1 VVTIFRWLFRYPRES
16 LRLANLYLG
25 AAERLGIATPSQSI
39 MIVAVDWGWS
49 YRWAATLMKREP
61 FTPEEVRT
69 ILGRIRGQAP
79 HMAAVYVPDVFPT
92 SEQTALE
99 AEVYSVDGQ
108 YLAPARDAFA
118 RLLRAPS
125 AAERDR
131 FVNGY
136 AYNITPVYDD
146 RPFFFEYHKLT
157 EFLRTP
163 DYNEH
168 GARGVIVHYVL
179 YFLLAATGLVATV
192 AILGPLLVLE
202 REGIRQRGIGFLVGF
217 FASLGFGFMFVE
229 MGVIQRLNLYLG
241 HPIYSLAV
249 VLAGLLLFTGL
260 GSYRAG
266 QSDLDY
272 PCLLRRAMIGV
283 AVSVTLWLAASYVV
297 IPWTLSWPLWGR
309 IAVALLS
316 LLPVGLMLGVPFATG
331 LRYLEEYDARLI
343 PWAWGING
351 LTSVMGSI
359 LAIIL
364 AMRIGF
370 TAVVLLAAA
379 TYLLGY
385 GTVRAHF
392 KRL

>member
-1 VVTIFRWLFRYPRES
+1 
-16 LRLANLYLG
+16 
-25 AAERLGIATPSQSI
+25 
-39 MIVAVDWGWS
+39 
-49 YRWAATLMKREP
+49 
-61 FTPEEVRT
+61 
-69 ILGRIRGQAP
+69 
-79 HMAAVYVPDVFPT
+79 
-92 SEQTALE
+92 
-99 AEVYSVDGQ
+99 
-108 YLAPARDAFA
+108 
-118 RLLRAPS
+118 
-125 AAERDR
+125 
-131 FVNGY
+131 
-136 AYNITPVYDD
+136 
-146 RPFFFEYHKLT
+146 
-157 EFLRTP
+157 
-163 DYNEH
+163 
-168 GARGVIVHYVL
+168 
-179 YFLLAATGLVATV
+179 
-192 AILGPLLVLE
+192 
-202 REGIRQRGIGFLVGF
+202 
-217 FASLGFGFMFVE
+217 
-229 MGVIQRLNLYLG
+229 
-241 HPIYSLAV
+241 
-249 VLAGLLLFTGL
+249 
-260 GSYRAG
+260 
-266 QSDLDY
+266 
-272 PCLLRRAMIGV
+272 V